1 MPGRTE
7 MINMVKVRHNN
18 VVPTMALGVQQLKKE
33 LGRSR
38 KVPFEFDEIHEFLDR
53 FYMSRIGI
61 HMLIGQHVALHD
73 PKPEPGVIGII
84 NTRLSPIQVA
94 QAACEDACSVCLR
107 EYVST
112 PDINIYGDPNFTFP

>member
-1 MPGRTE
+1 MFGLLTILLFKVRDWYLDSFRDIRYFPEVRSRNDELAFTQ

-38 KVPFEFDEIHEFLDR
+38 KVPFEFDEIDEFLDR

-61 HMLIGQHVALHD
+61 RMLIGSQPSNCFVKSL
-73 PKPEPGVIGII
+73 
-84 NTRLSPIQVA
+84 
-94 QAACEDACSVCLR
+94 
-107 EYVST
+107 
-112 PDINIYGDPNFTFP
+112 IYEG

>member
-1 MPGRTE
+1 

-18 VVPTMALGVQQLKKE
+18 VVPTMALGVEQLKKE

-61 HMLIGQHVALHD
+61 HMLIGSQPSNCFVKSL
-73 PKPEPGVIGII
+73 
-84 NTRLSPIQVA
+84 
-94 QAACEDACSVCLR
+94 
-107 EYVST
+107 
-112 PDINIYGDPNFTFP
+112 IYEGKTYCQLCFGQFSYWTCYAKYFSYI